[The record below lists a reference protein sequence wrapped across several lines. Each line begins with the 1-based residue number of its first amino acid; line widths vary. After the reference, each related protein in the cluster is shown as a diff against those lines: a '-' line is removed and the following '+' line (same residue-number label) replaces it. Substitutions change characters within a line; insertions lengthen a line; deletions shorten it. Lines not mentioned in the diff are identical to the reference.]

1 MIPFVDDGA
10 FSSEEETQPGAN
22 VASGSGR
29 LLSLGR
35 RMLHVAVSLWVLLTA
50 AFLMIHLVPGDP
62 VRLVLG
68 DTAPPELIA
77 ARRHALG
84 LDRPLLQQYFHYVLR
99 LAHGDMGSSLFSGAS
114 VSSIITAQLPATLAL
129 ALLAFGLTLLVSI
142 PAGTAFAVLGRSSRY
157 RGATFLFAGTNLIL
171 ATIPSFLSAE
181 VLAWLFAVRLGW
193 LPIAGNSGPASY
205 ILPVVSLSLGP
216 IAVLILTVRAEMSA
230 ELGKDYMLVARSK
243 RLAAWR
249 LYLVDALPN
258 ALTATLTLA
267 GIMLAGLVAGTVL
280 VENVFAWPGLGTTMI
295 ASIQSKDYPLVQG
308 IVVIY
313 GSGVLVI
320 NFAVDVALAL
330 FDPRQRR
337 S

>member
-1 MIPFVDDGA
+1 MSPFVDSASVISEDEPQPNSDAAFGA
-10 FSSEEETQPGAN
+10 RRFLSMGR
-22 VASGSGR
+22 R
-29 LLSLGR
+29 LLR
-35 RMLHVAVSLWVLLTA
+35 VAMSLWVLLTA

-84 LDRPLLQQYFHYVLR
+84 LDQPLPQQYFHYVLG
-99 LAHGDMGSSLFSGAS
+99 LARGDMGSSLFSGEPVA
-114 VSSIITAQLPATLAL
+114 SIIGAQLPATLAL
-129 ALLAFGLTLLVSI
+129 ALLAFGLTLVISI
-142 PAGTAFAVLGRSSRY
+142 PVGTVFAVCGRSGRH
-157 RGATFLFAGTNLIL
+157 RKATFLFSGANVIL

-193 LPIAGNSGPASY
+193 LPIAGDSGPTSY
-205 ILPVVSLSLGP
+205 ILPVASLSLGP
-216 IAVLILTVRAEMSA
+216 IAVLVLTVRAEMSA

-243 RLAAWR
+243 RLSAWR

-267 GIMLAGLVAGTVL
+267 GLMLAGLVAGTVL
-280 VENVFAWPGLGTTMI
+280 VENVFAWPGLGTTMV

-308 IVVIY
+308 IVIIY
-313 GSGVLVI
+313 GLGVLVI
-320 NFAVDVALAL
+320 NLGVDLVLATI
-330 FDPRQRR
+330 DPRQRR
-337 S
+337 G